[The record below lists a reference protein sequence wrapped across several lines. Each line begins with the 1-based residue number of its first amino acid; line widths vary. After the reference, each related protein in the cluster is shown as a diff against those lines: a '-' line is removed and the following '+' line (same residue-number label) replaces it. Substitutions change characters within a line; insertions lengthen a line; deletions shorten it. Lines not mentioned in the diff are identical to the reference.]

1 MPASLC
7 VFYQYDNEYD
17 ELVARHA
24 FGTSIEKA
32 LGQRIPLGHNLTG
45 WVGSNRRTIRNS
57 DPTLDFG
64 EEIREFE
71 PSLLSCLS
79 SPVVDDDTLVG
90 VLSLYATVE
99 NASSEDHH
107 RTIDMITTLSAQALR
122 NATTY
127 EDPPREPADPKAGST
142 EETQ

>member
-24 FGTSIEKA
+24 FGASIEKA

-90 VLSLYATVE
+90 VLSLYVGLPRFRGRVRTWV
-99 NASSEDHH
+99 SSALLQ
-107 RTIDMITTLSAQALR
+107 LSPLVV
-122 NATTY
+122 
-127 EDPPREPADPKAGST
+127 DG
-142 EETQ
+142 